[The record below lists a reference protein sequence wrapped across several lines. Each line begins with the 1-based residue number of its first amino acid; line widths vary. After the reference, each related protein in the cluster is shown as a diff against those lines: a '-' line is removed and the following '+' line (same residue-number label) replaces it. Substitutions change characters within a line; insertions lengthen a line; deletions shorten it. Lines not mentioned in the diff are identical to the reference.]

1 MDQFQHTNNEG
12 GRASCQGNRPMF
24 EVMRA
29 SQFAAWPQELLTS
42 YLADL
47 READAGGRN
56 LVTEKYARMMASTA
70 PEIYAR
76 DLEPHL
82 PRLSEARI
90 AQQER
95 IIKRQLAWAHEFADR
110 YPALGA
116 GMRVF
121 DTAEDSETT
130 TSFETYLR
138 GELATYSQRTLDL
151 YERFVRECERR
162 QENLTEQIIANT
174 VRLGAIRIWTRRRRR
189 SVAHRRACRGKRN
202 ICRIGT
208 VLLCS
213 IFSDSLRAPSACP
226 SS

>member
-1 MDQFQHTNNEG
+1 MSTRQTIKSIIEREWDQFQHTNNEG

-95 IIKRQLAWAHEFADR
+95 IITRQLAWAHEFADR

-174 VRLGAIRIWTRRRRR
+174 VRLGGYTNLDEAE
-189 SVAHRRACRGKRN
+189 AAQRRA
-202 ICRIGT
+202 
-208 VLLCS
+208 
-213 IFSDSLRAPSACP
+213 
-226 SS
+226 

>member
-1 MDQFQHTNNEG
+1 MSTRQTIKSIIEREWDQFQHTNNEG

-56 LVTEKYARMMASTA
+56 LVTEKYFFFIDSSST
-70 PEIYAR
+70 EIYSR
-76 DLEPHL
+76 EREPHL

-174 VRLGAIRIWTRRRRR
+174 VRLGGYTNLDEAE
-189 SVAHRRACRGKRN
+189 AAQRRA
-202 ICRIGT
+202 
-208 VLLCS
+208 
-213 IFSDSLRAPSACP
+213 
-226 SS
+226 

>member
-1 MDQFQHTNNEG
+1 MGPVPAYEQRRRTRELL
-12 GRASCQGNRPMF
+12 RNRPMF

-29 SQFAAWPQELLTS
+29 SQFTAWPQELLTS
-42 YLADL
+42 YLDDL
-47 READAGGRN
+47 READACGRN

-82 PRLSEARI
+82 PRVSEARI

-116 GMRVF
+116 GMRVLN
-121 DTAEDSETT
+121 TAEDSETV

-151 YERFVRECERR
+151 YERFVRESERR
-162 QENLTEQIIANT
+162 RENLTEQIIANT
-174 VRLGAIRIWTRRRRR
+174 MRLEGYA
-189 SVAHRRACRGKRN
+189 SLDEAEAAQRRA
-202 ICRIGT
+202 
-208 VLLCS
+208 
-213 IFSDSLRAPSACP
+213 
-226 SS
+226 

>member
-1 MDQFQHTNNEG
+1 MSTRQTIKSIIEREWDQFQHTNNEG

-130 TSFETYLR
+130 TSFET
-138 GELATYSQRTLDL
+138 
-151 YERFVRECERR
+151 
-162 QENLTEQIIANT
+162 
-174 VRLGAIRIWTRRRRR
+174 
-189 SVAHRRACRGKRN
+189 
-202 ICRIGT
+202 
-208 VLLCS
+208 
-213 IFSDSLRAPSACP
+213 
-226 SS
+226 

>member
-1 MDQFQHTNNEG
+1 MSTRQTIKSIIEREWDQFQHTNNEG

-138 GELATYSQRTLDL
+138 GELATYSQRST
-151 YERFVRECERR
+151 CTSGSCGNANAGRR
-162 QENLTEQIIANT
+162 I
-174 VRLGAIRIWTRRRRR
+174 
-189 SVAHRRACRGKRN
+189 
-202 ICRIGT
+202 
-208 VLLCS
+208 
-213 IFSDSLRAPSACP
+213 
-226 SS
+226 